1 MLLEAPRL
9 GGPEETRKPQ
19 IARRPNAPTKAEIE
33 EHLPLH
39 LEYRSWCPH
48 CVAGKGISNQ
58 HRQNLDGHSGE
69 LGPTVSLDYCF
80 MTADEEEEDMRAILV
95 GYDHQKSGFWALPVE
110 RKGAQEEVV
119 KWIVDKIDEAGY
131 AGMAVTIK
139 SDQEPAMIALKQ
151 AIAVRRKAET
161 IPIESPVRESKSNGR
176 IERAIRTWQAQ
187 FRTMRHHLESR
198 IAEKLKKDSAII
210 EWLIVWVADL
220 LSKYKVHENGRT
232 TYEMNTQH
240 VWKGKVIGFGEKVHY
255 QFKIPAN
262 EKDSCSTEKN
272 GIGYFVGIINRNTQY
287 IISTTDG
294 IITCSTVRRMIDE
307 EAYDKSCTQEISVKY
322 VDYIRGGAR
331 TKPLTVHFAN
341 SGHQAIA
348 DPNPIETNY
357 APRSVNLRRGDFH
370 HTRVHWWLCW
380 V

>member
-1 MLLEAPRL
+1 
-9 GGPEETRKPQ
+9 
-19 IARRPNAPTKAEIE
+19 
-33 EHLPLH
+33 
-39 LEYRSWCPH
+39 
-48 CVAGKGISNQ
+48 
-58 HRQNLDGHSGE
+58 
-69 LGPTVSLDYCF
+69 
-80 MTADEEEEDMRAILV
+80 MTADEEEEEEEEDMRAILV
-95 GYDHQKSGFWALPVE
+95 GYDHEKSGFWALPVE

-240 VWKGKVIGFGEKVHY
+240 IWKSHWVWREGTLSV
-255 QFKIPAN
+255 Q
-262 EKDSCSTEKN
+262 DSRE
-272 GIGYFVGIINRNTQY
+272 
-287 IISTTDG
+287 
-294 IITCSTVRRMIDE
+294 
-307 EAYDKSCTQEISVKY
+307 
-322 VDYIRGGAR
+322 
-331 TKPLTVHFAN
+331 
-341 SGHQAIA
+341 
-348 DPNPIETNY
+348 
-357 APRSVNLRRGDFH
+357 
-370 HTRVHWWLCW
+370 
-380 V
+380 